1 MADDSSRTLLN
12 ILRTSLYLVGHY
24 GDFYKHGSILSEVK
38 AVLERAIAEL
48 EASTPEELDQPEL
61 LAPLKGI

>member
-24 GDFYKHGSILSEVK
+24 GDFYQHGSILSEVK
-38 AVLERAIAEL
+38 LVLGRAIAEL
-48 EASTPEELDQPEL
+48 EVSTAAESDQPAL
-61 LAPLKGI
+61 LLPQ